1 MSKLETNTIDTVSGT
16 STLQVGSTN
25 TSTITLG
32 VSGDTINVPSGVTI
46 NNNGTQTG
54 FGGTNTPN
62 FRAYLTGNQSISN
75 ATITRI
81 TFDTES
87 YDTDNA
93 FDTSTNIFTVPSGQ
107 GGKYYC
113 YTQVRKNNFSGVRC
127 EVTMRLV
134 GGSTDFLTGEL
145 GNLAGNSYSTLSTSA
160 VLELTAGQQLEC
172 VFYHNDGSGKS
183 ILGGAKDTYF
193 GAYKIIE

>member
-16 STLQVGSTN
+16 SNLTIGSSN
-25 TSTITLG
+25 ASTITLK
-32 VSGDTINVPSGVTI
+32 SGATLTNFP
-46 NNNGTQTG
+46 
-54 FGGTNTPN
+54 TNTPAFKA
-62 FRAYLTGNQSISN
+62 FRNGSQTVADVTSTVIQYNGES
-75 ATITRI
+75 
-81 TFDTES
+81 FDTES